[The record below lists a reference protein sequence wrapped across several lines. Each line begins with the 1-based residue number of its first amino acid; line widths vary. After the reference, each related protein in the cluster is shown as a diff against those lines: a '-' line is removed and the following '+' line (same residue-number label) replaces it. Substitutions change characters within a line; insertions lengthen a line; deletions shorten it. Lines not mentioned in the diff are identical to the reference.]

1 MKRGPIS
8 KSSDVLKGRRKK
20 FFIKILWGLLV
31 FLLLLIG
38 LAFLSRIDDLEIQ
51 TISIDG
57 NDMVSSEEVET
68 EINKTLSRNRFL
80 FFSGRNK
87 LIYSKA
93 SIENEVKKNIP
104 RILSVDVKRDG
115 SVLNVS
121 VGERE
126 RAYLWCGEKLSSDTE
141 CYFLDKSGFIF
152 DIAPQ
157 FSPGIYFT
165 FYSSIEGEPI
175 GQYILNFDIIKDI
188 DIFVEAIS
196 RIGLPINSLAYM
208 GEGQYEF
215 YTTFGS
221 ITNPAKILFTKDQT
235 LDEVFNKIASIID
248 QDPFKSD
255 FEASDGRLEY
265 IDVRFK
271 NRVFYRFYR

>member
-1 MKRGPIS
+1 MQRDPIS

-20 FFIKILWGLLV
+20 FFIKILWGFLV
-31 FLLLLIG
+31 FILFLIG

-51 TISIDG
+51 KISISG
-57 NDMVSSEEVET
+57 NDMVSSEEIVAEVD
-68 EINKTLSRNRFL
+68 KALSQNRFL

-87 LIYSKA
+87 LIYSKS
-93 SIENEVKKNIP
+93 SIEKAVKENVP
-104 RILSVDVKRDG
+104 RILSVDIKRE
-115 SVLNVS
+115 SSLLNVH
-121 VGERE
+121 VVERE

-248 QDPFKSD
+248 EDPFKSD
-255 FEASDGRLEY
+255 FESNGGRLEY
-265 IDVRFK
+265 VDVRFK